1 MKLTEKQKR
10 FLYNVDHSLI
20 IIIIMFDIVELIGRD
35 TFPKYELPFFFGI
48 GGGLVGL
55 GLGGFWEFGV
65 EENFLRMPSSKGDLT
80 NMTVC
85 GFLAGILA
93 IYIQPNVTFL
103 WISSIISAIFV
114 IWYIAKMHQTK
125 HERPKINY

>member
-1 MKLTEKQKR
+1 MKLTEKQKG
-10 FLYNVDHSLI
+10 FLFNVAHSI
-20 IIIIMFDIVELIGRD
+20 IIILIMFDIVELIGRD

>member
-1 MKLTEKQKR
+1 
-10 FLYNVDHSLI
+10 
-20 IIIIMFDIVELIGRD
+20 MFDVVELIGRD

>member
-10 FLYNVDHSLI
+10 FLYNVAHSLLI
-20 IIIIMFDIVELIGRD
+20 SLIVVDTCALIGKE
-35 TFPKYELPFFFGI
+35 FPMYELPIFFGFVGI
-48 GGGLVGL
+48 IEGL
-55 GLGGFWEFGV
+55 GFGATWEFGV

-93 IYIQPNVTFL
+93 IYIHPNITFL

-114 IWYIAKMHQTK
+114 IWYIAKMHKTK
-125 HERPKINY
+125 HLRPKINY

>member
-1 MKLTEKQKR
+1 MKKQT
-10 FLYNVDHSLI
+10 LINIANNVAHSI
-20 IIIIMFDIVELIGRD
+20 IIILIMFDVVELIGRD

-55 GLGGFWEFGV
+55 GLGGIWEFGV
-65 EENFLRMPSSKGDLT
+65 EENFLRMPWSKGDLT
-80 NMTVC
+80 NMTIC
-85 GFLAGILA
+85 GFIAGISA
-93 IYIQPNVTFL
+93 IYIHPNITFL

-114 IWYIAKMHQTK
+114 IWYIAKMHKTK

>member
-10 FLYNVDHSLI
+10 FLYNIAHSLI
-20 IIIIMFDIVELIGRD
+20 IILIMFDIVELIGRD

-55 GLGGFWEFGV
+55 GLGGFWEFGI

>member
-1 MKLTEKQKR
+1 MKKQTLIKIA
-10 FLYNVDHSLI
+10 YNVAHSII